1 MTDENKNDP
10 NSATGPETANDDT
23 PTPQAAANDASV
35 GAPDGEQ
42 DGEARNVDIEIGTPE
57 SDQVAELT
65 TEVAALKDRL
75 VRTLADL
82 ENIRKRGERDR
93 QDALKFGASKFAR
106 DMCEVADN
114 LRRALGSVPADAA
127 DENLT
132 ALMEGVKIT
141 QAALSQ
147 IFERHGVQQIDA
159 RDQKF
164 DPNLHEAM
172 TEIEVPGATPG
183 TCIDVIE
190 EGYTLN
196 GRLLRPAR
204 VVVAKGAPAAAPAP
218 AAGGGIDTSA

>member
-10 NSATGPETANDDT
+10 NAATGPESANDDT
-23 PTPQAAANDASV
+23 PMPEAEADAAPVDAPE
-35 GAPDGEQ
+35 GDA
-42 DGEARNVDIEIGTPE
+42 DGEARNVDIEIGVTE
-57 SDQVAELT
+57 EDQVAELT
-65 TEVAALKDRL
+65 AEVAALKDRL
-75 VRTLADL
+75 IRTMADL
-82 ENIRKRGERDR
+82 ENTRKRGERDR
-93 QDALKFGASKFAR
+93 QDALKYGASKFAR
-106 DMCEVADN
+106 DICEVDDN

-147 IFERHGVQQIDA
+147 IFERHGVKQIDA

-172 TEIEVPGATPG
+172 TEIEIPGATPG

-204 VVVAKGAPAAAPAP
+204 VVVAKGTPAP
-218 AAGGGIDTSA
+218 ASGGIDTSA

>member
-10 NSATGPETANDDT
+10 NAAPGPESANDDM
-23 PTPQAAANDASV
+23 PMPEAAAVDAADA
-35 GAPDGEQ
+35 GAD
-42 DGEARNVDIEIGTPE
+42 DDVRNVDVEIGASE
-57 SDQVAELT
+57 EDQVAELT
-65 TEVAALKDRL
+65 AEVAALKDRL
-75 VRTLADL
+75 IRTMADL
-82 ENIRKRGERDR
+82 ENTRKRGERDR
-93 QDALKFGASKFAR
+93 QDALKFGATKFAR
-106 DMCEVADN
+106 DICEVGDN

-147 IFERHGVQQIDA
+147 IFERHGVKQIDA

-172 TEIEVPGATPG
+172 TELEIPGATPG

-204 VVVAKGAPAAAPAP
+204 VVVAKGAPAPS
-218 AAGGGIDTSA
+218 GGGVDTSA

>member
-10 NSATGPETANDDT
+10 NADNGPETANDD
-23 PTPQAAANDASV
+23 AAAPE
-35 GAPDGEQ
+35 GAPVEALDIGADGEV
-42 DGEARNVDIEIGTPE
+42 RNVDIEIGDPE
-57 SDQVAELT
+57 GDQVAELT
-65 TEVAALKDRL
+65 NEVAALKDRL

-82 ENIRKRGERDR
+82 ENTRKRGERDR

-114 LRRALGSVPADAA
+114 LRRAIGSVPADAA

-132 ALMEGVKIT
+132 ALMEGVQVT

-147 IFERHGVQQIDA
+147 IFERHGVKQIDA

-172 TEIEVPGATPG
+172 TEIEIPGATPG

-204 VVVAKGAPAAAPAP
+204 VVVAKGTPAP
-218 AAGGGIDTSA
+218 AAGIDTSA